1 VICDG
6 SAISNFRI
14 LDQNTISVPTDID
27 NHSFQIYTGY
37 FGQKLNI
44 VKPHQSVPEEGIN
57 VAAVKRTAEQN
68 AKAAE
73 SVFVA
78 NGAGCPCCA
87 GAS

>member
-1 VICDG
+1 MICDG
-6 SAISNFRI
+6 SAMSNLRI
-14 LDQNTISVPTDID
+14 LDQNTISVPSDIG

-37 FGQKLNI
+37 FGQELN
-44 VKPHQSVPEEGIN
+44 VLKPSQLMPGDGIN